1 MIKGIAEMYHV
12 KIANPD
18 KALDLACREFESI
31 FAHQLLKTMGESM
44 PEGLF
49 EGGLASDIYKDLMFQ
64 SIAQAMAES
73 GALGI
78 GDMVRQHMQAGMIKS
93 ERGE

>member
-1 MIKGIAEMYHV
+1 MIKGVTELYHI
-12 KIANPD
+12 KGTNPD

-64 SIAQAMAES
+64 SMAQAMAES

-78 GDMVRQHMQAGMIKS
+78 GDTIRQHMQAMKID
-93 ERGE
+93 GEHGE

>member
-12 KIANPD
+12 KGANPD

-31 FAHQLLKTMGESM
+31 FAHQLLKTLGESM

-64 SIAQAMAES
+64 SIAQAIAES